1 MSPKTIEE
9 RLDRLDRKNA
19 LLLLISLG
27 AFMATQSR
35 RSRWLKLP
43 FIVADCL
50 LIADTATEL
59 WQEIKDRK

>member
-27 AFMATQSR
+27 AFMAR

-43 FIVADCL
+43 FIVADSL